1 MPDSEGDG
9 RYDYTRPWELT
20 SQTLEMQRRQEA
32 DMAPQWYPAVVPSP
46 DPYEMLPPMYGYR
59 TEELNITDILDG
71 VSSRLRRL
79 ACPRFP
85 AIRPVRP
92 AGLLRGNNAPDR
104 DGRWRRNIKACHN
117 EFEREGEQCLSRA
130 V

>member
-71 VSSRLRRL
+71 VSSRLDGSHVHDSPL
-79 ACPRFP
+79 FDQSGQQGSYEGTM
-85 AIRPVRP
+85 RPTGTGGGGVT
-92 AGLLRGNNAPDR
+92 
-104 DGRWRRNIKACHN
+104 
-117 EFEREGEQCLSRA
+117 
-130 V
+130 